1 MKNSQSTS
9 YAIYEKLKTFPVR
22 SRIRMHT
29 LAIFIKHSLEEI
41 DIAFRQEKEMKG
53 V

>member
-9 YAIYEKLKTFPVR
+9 YVMYEKLKTFPLK
-22 SRIRMHT
+22 SGIRMYT
-29 LAIFIKHSLEEI
+29 LAIFIKHRLEVI
-41 DIAFRQEKEMKG
+41 NTAFRQEKEMKG